1 MEGHM
6 GKDKI
11 QLLNQA
17 LNAAASSLNLAK
29 QLLSEIE
36 FHPAGPAETPGLVGK
51 YDGMFM
57 VTEAGKKYPVPD
69 NYSAKTK
76 LVYDDKLKMIEGPEG
91 RRFKLLEEV
100 EREEQEAQLAV
111 KDGHFEA
118 LGKDGSYRLIQGAVR
133 YWGGQEGDKLKIL
146 LPKGNRNVP
155 FAGLTEIIGRKPG
168 EGAVEATASSGVPP
182 KAVTPKPAPGAA
194 RFERPAPGEAR
205 LGRPEPKPVE
215 KPIEKVEKKEEPAKP
230 PKTESKPAEKAP
242 AKKEAPKPTP
252 KLSEAKPASKLSEA
266 KSQPKADAPLEH
278 ASGGKPAKDL
288 DEEDLR

>member
-168 EGAVEATASSGVPP
+168 EGAVEE
-182 KAVTPKPAPGAA
+182 PKPQ
-194 RFERPAPGEAR
+194 PAPK
-205 LGRPEPKPVE
+205 PEPKPVE

-252 KLSEAKPASKLSEA
+252 KLTEAKPASKLSE
-266 KSQPKADAPLEH
+266 
-278 ASGGKPAKDL
+278 
-288 DEEDLR
+288 